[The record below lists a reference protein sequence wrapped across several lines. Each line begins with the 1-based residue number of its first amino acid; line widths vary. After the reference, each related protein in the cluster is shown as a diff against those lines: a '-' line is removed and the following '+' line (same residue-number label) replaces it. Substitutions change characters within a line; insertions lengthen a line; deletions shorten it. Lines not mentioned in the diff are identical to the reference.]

1 MPGAGLASRVGQ
13 PDLLALLPPLDLLD
27 VDRAKLKAVG
37 SGPGACSHKAP
48 RGEAWGSRHG
58 EGWGQAVC
66 HPGRRAEAG
75 VGVTCLW

>member
-1 MPGAGLASRVGQ
+1 MPGPGLASRVGQ
-13 PDLLALLPPLDLLD
+13 PDLLALLPPLDLLN

-58 EGWGQAVC
+58 VGRGGDGLCVIRGEGLRLGWG
-66 HPGRRAEAG
+66 
-75 VGVTCLW
+75 